1 MALSPRGAVLRGVC
15 EAEWSRAEGLDEPA
29 AWAQAAQGWERV
41 HQPYQLAYARWREAG
56 AHLRV
61 ADKRAATAAL
71 REAFAV
77 ASALGAMPLV
87 ADIEALARRA
97 RVRLAVTGGD
107 ATDDD
112 GGGAGAGLSPR
123 ELEVL
128 ALVAAGHTN
137 REIAAQLYI
146 SDKTASVHVSHI
158 LAKLGVSN
166 RGQAAAAAHRL
177 GLVPGPPAS

>member
-1 MALSPRGAVLRGVC
+1 MAGRVSSPRFVGR
-15 EAEWSRAEGLDEPA
+15 
-29 AWAQAAQGWERV
+29 QA
-41 HQPYQLAYARWREAG
+41 
-56 AHLRV
+56 
-61 ADKRAATAAL
+61 
-71 REAFAV
+71 
-77 ASALGAMPLV
+77 
-87 ADIEALARRA
+87 
-97 RVRLAVTGGD
+97 
-107 ATDDD
+107 
-112 GGGAGAGLSPR
+112 

-177 GLVPGPPAS
+177 GLVPAPPSS

>member
-1 MALSPRGAVLRGVC
+1 
-15 EAEWSRAEGLDEPA
+15 
-29 AWAQAAQGWERV
+29 
-41 HQPYQLAYARWREAG
+41 
-56 AHLRV
+56 
-61 ADKRAATAAL
+61 
-71 REAFAV
+71 
-77 ASALGAMPLV
+77 MPLV

-112 GGGAGAGLSPR
+112 GPGAGLSPR

-158 LAKLGVSN
+158 LASSASQIAGRRRPRRTASASCPD
-166 RGQAAAAAHRL
+166 RRPPDPPAAATRHCGRGAA
-177 GLVPGPPAS
+177 PAGPVGPTGDERWRASS

>member
-1 MALSPRGAVLRGVC
+1 LSPRGAVLRGVC

-56 AHLRV
+56 AHLGV

-97 RVRLAVTGGD
+97 RVRLAVTD
-107 ATDDD
+107 DDDD
-112 GGGAGAGLSPR
+112 GAGAGAGLSPR

-158 LAKLGVSN
+158 LGKLRV
-166 RGQAAAAAHRL
+166 
-177 GLVPGPPAS
+177 

>member
-56 AHLRV
+56 AHLGV

-112 GGGAGAGLSPR
+112 GAGAG
-123 ELEVL
+123 
-128 ALVAAGHTN
+128 GHTN
-137 REIAAQLYI
+137 REIAAPMYI
-146 SDKTASVHVSHI
+146 SNTTASVHVSHI
-158 LAKLGVSN
+158 LGKLGVSN
-166 RGQAAAAAHRL
+166 RGQATAAAHRL
-177 GLVPGPPAS
+177 GLVPAPPSS

>member
-56 AHLRV
+56 AHLGV

-71 REAFAV
+71 REAFTV

-112 GGGAGAGLSPR
+112 GAGAGLSPR

-166 RGQAAAAAHRL
+166 RGQATAAAHRL
-177 GLVPGPPAS
+177 GLVPAPPSS